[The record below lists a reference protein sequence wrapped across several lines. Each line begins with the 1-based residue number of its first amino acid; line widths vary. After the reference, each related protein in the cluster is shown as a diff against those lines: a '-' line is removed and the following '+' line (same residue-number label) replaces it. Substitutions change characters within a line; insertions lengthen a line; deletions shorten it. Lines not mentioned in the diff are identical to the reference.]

1 MKQSINHPAPF
12 SPTSFAANKRAM
24 SADTKTQRLIPM
36 GVLKGAHGVRGEVRV
51 KSFTADPDA
60 LFTYGPLMDEA
71 GKVLLTPITARPG
84 KDHFIVRPKENLQKE
99 DWDALR
105 GCLLHASRDQL
116 PEADEDEFYFEDL
129 IGMPV
134 YTVGEE
140 PEARVRAVQNFG
152 SGDLLEI
159 EIPGAPA
166 TIYVPLTRADVPVID
181 MAAHRIVIPELSLW
195 ANQDEDDAS

>member
-1 MKQSINHPAPF
+1 MKLLTKRPALF

-60 LFTYGPLMDEA
+60 LFKYGPLTDEA

-105 GCLLHASRDQL
+105 GCLLHVARDRL
-116 PEADEDEFYFEDL
+116 PEAEEDEFYIEDL
-129 IGMPV
+129 VGMPV
-134 YTVGEE
+134 FTVGDA
-140 PEARVRAVQNFG
+140 PEGRVRAVQNFG
-152 SGDLLEI
+152 SDDLLEI

-166 TIYVPLTRADVPVID
+166 TVYVPLTRADVPVID
-181 MAAHRIVIPELSLW
+181 MAARRIVIPELSLW
-195 ANQDEDDAS
+195 ANPDDDA

>member
-1 MKQSINHPAPF
+1 MKRLIKRRALF

-60 LFTYGPLMDEA
+60 LFTYGPLTDEA

-105 GCLLHASRDQL
+105 GCLLHVARDRL
-116 PEADEDEFYFEDL
+116 PEADEDEFYIEDL
-129 IGMPV
+129 VGMPV
-134 YTVGEE
+134 FTVGEA
-140 PEARVRAVQNFG
+140 PEGRVRAVQNFG
-152 SGDLLEI
+152 SDDLLEI

-166 TIYVPLTRADVPVID
+166 TVYVPLTRADVPVID
-181 MAAHRIVIPELSLW
+181 MAARRIVIPELSLW
-195 ANQDEDDAS
+195 ANPDDDA

>member
-1 MKQSINHPAPF
+1 MKRSIKHLAPF
-12 SPTSFAANKRAM
+12 SRTSFAANKRAM
-24 SADTKTQRLIPM
+24 SAKAKTDRLIPM

-71 GKVLLTPITARPG
+71 GKVLLTPVSARAG

-99 DWDALR
+99 EWDALR
-105 GCLLHASRDQL
+105 GCLVHVSRDRL

-134 YTVGEE
+134 YTVGDE
-140 PEARVRAVQNFG
+140 PEGRVRAVQNFG
-152 SGDLLEI
+152 SDDLLEI

-166 TIYVPLTRADVPVID
+166 TVYVPFTRADVPVID
-181 MAAHRIVIPELSLW
+181 MAAGRIIIPELALW
-195 ANQDEDDAS
+195 ANPDDENA